1 MGGNGDGDKMVRVP
15 RDMYEAIGEIIRE
28 YPQYGW
34 KGPSEFVRDAVR
46 RYVEEVKRREVI
58 LRRAIKEMPDRIKL
72 ILVNFMGEEEAEES
86 YRKIKG
92 IKEEEP
98 EKYIE
103 DVIGILQDKVG
114 RNLAE
119 LIARRIVEGGGE

>member
-1 MGGNGDGDKMVRVP
+1 MSGNSEDKMVRVP

-46 RYVEEVKRREVI
+46 RYVEEVKRRELI
-58 LRRAIKEMPDRIKL
+58 LRKAIKSMPDRVKI
-72 ILVNFMGEEEAEES
+72 ILTNFMGEEEAEES
-86 YRKIKG
+86 YRKIME
-92 IKEEEP
+92 IKKDNPEE
-98 EKYIE
+98 YIE
-103 DVIGILQDKVG
+103 EVIKVLQGKMG

-119 LIARRIVEGGGE
+119 LIARRIVEGEGE

>member
-1 MGGNGDGDKMVRVP
+1 MGGNSEDKMVRVP

-28 YPQYGW
+28 YPHYGW

-46 RYVEEVKRREVI
+46 RYVEEVKRREMI
-58 LRRAIKEMPDRIKL
+58 LRKAVRVMPDRIKM
-72 ILVNFMGEEEAEES
+72 ILVNFMGEEDAEEA
-86 YRKIKG
+86 YQKIKA
-92 IKEEEP
+92 IKENEP

-103 DVIGILQDKVG
+103 KVVEILQDKVG

-119 LIARRIVEGGGE
+119 IISRRIVEEGVE